1 MFTIL
6 RVQDQ
11 TSPCYYILE
20 QHHYRE
26 LDEALLRRQIPQFS
40 SLNEAA
46 RAKAFKRFLRS
57 CTVLDCGALP
67 HHLPNYHHPRDKW
80 GHKLA
85 LSVADFR
92 AGALALLSVGELFQ
106 DHSVGFSLVAD
117 LLGGMWCTKLRALEP
132 CYQPVTSFHSTAP
145 QIEEALTALVRAVVT
160 RKRWKHKRIKIRRK
174 AVLDYRAKNRTLPHH
189 IQDFSRVK
197 IHVPRGGC
205 PSLKIPC
212 PYRDTV
218 ALVIGASSQQL
229 QEAAPYLQDAA
240 VLLLNSSSC
249 AELKGRQIRSSAIA
263 AYNSSIL
270 ENIVQ
275 ERERISLI
283 LDLWRNLSRSRHAKQ
298 IIHAAKESFGP
309 PDSRYISVILD
320 PRKLNQAIRHQL
332 LLAFLDQMEDY
343 DLLTSEELTAYRSAI
358 KDIYDPEPLPEQ
370 PIRHADDADVFL
382 EAMRTLA
389 AQSSIAGPDEP
400 FRKADKY
407 LGAWRVISGERYLV
421 MPEDRWAKAYRKW
434 VREDKAIDSTLF
446 QKDGWEKAL
455 QKLLAER
462 ELIKAPSAGSR
473 YRYDLYGLGKRDN
486 TYVVAVPAALLNLS

>member
-1 MFTIL
+1 MITIFRL
-6 RVQDQ
+6 QDY
-11 TSPCYYILE
+11 TGPRYYTLE
-20 QHHYRE
+20 QHQYRV
-26 LDEALLRRQIPQFS
+26 LDEALLRRQIPHFNL
-40 SLNEAA
+40 LNEAA

-57 CTVLDCGALP
+57 CTVFDCGALP
-67 HHLPNYHHPRDKW
+67 HHLPNYHRPRDKY
-80 GHKLA
+80 GRKIA
-85 LSVADFR
+85 LSMADFR

-132 CYQPVTSFHSTAP
+132 CYQSVTSFHSTAP
-145 QIEEALTALVRAVVT
+145 QIEAALTALVRAVVT
-160 RKRWKHKRIKIRRK
+160 RKRWKHKRIKVRRT
-174 AVLDYRAKNRTLPHH
+174 AVLDYRVKGWTLPHH

-197 IHVPRGGC
+197 IHVPRGGG

-212 PYRDTV
+212 SYQDTV

-229 QEAAPYLQDAA
+229 QEAAPYLQNAA
-240 VLLLNSSSC
+240 VLLLNSAGC

-263 AYNSSIL
+263 AYDSSLL
-270 ENIVQ
+270 ETIVQ
-275 ERERISLI
+275 ERGRISLI
-283 LDLWRNLSRSRHAKQ
+283 LDWWRRLSRSRYAKQ

-309 PDSRYISVILD
+309 PDSRYVAVTLD
-320 PRKLNQAIRHQL
+320 PKKLNQAIRHQL
-332 LLAFLDQMEDY
+332 LLTFLDQMEYY
-343 DLLTSEELTAYRSAI
+343 DLLTSEELAAYRSAI

-382 EAMRTLA
+382 GAMRALA
-389 AQSSIAGPDEP
+389 AQSSIAGLDEP

-407 LGAWRVISGERYLV
+407 LGAWREISGERYLV
-421 MPEDRWAKAYRKW
+421 MPEDGWAKAYRKW

-446 QKDGWEKAL
+446 QKEGWEKAL
-455 QKLLAER
+455 QKLLVER

-486 TYVVAVPAALLNLS
+486 TYVVAVPAALLSLS

>member
-1 MFTIL
+1 MFTLL
-6 RVQDQ
+6 RLQDQ
-11 TSPCYYILE
+11 TGARYYTLE

-26 LDEALLRRQIPQFS
+26 LDEALLRRQIPHFN

-67 HHLPNYHHPRDKW
+67 HHLPNYHHPRDKC

-85 LSVADFR
+85 LSMADFR
-92 AGALALLSVGELFQ
+92 TGALALLSVGELFQ

-160 RKRWKHKRIKIRRK
+160 RKRWKYKRIKIRRT
-174 AVLDYRAKNRTLPHH
+174 AILDYRVKSWTLPHH

-212 PYRDTV
+212 PYQDTA

-229 QEAAPYLQDAA
+229 QEAAPYLQNAA
-240 VLLLNSSSC
+240 VLLLNSAGC

-263 AYNSSIL
+263 AYDSSIL
-270 ENIVQ
+270 ETIVQ
-275 ERERISLI
+275 ERGRISLI
-283 LDLWRNLSRSRHAKQ
+283 LDWWRSLSRSRHAKQ

-309 PDSRYISVILD
+309 PDSRYVAVTLD
-320 PRKLNQAIRHQL
+320 PKKLNQAIRHQL

-343 DLLTSEELTAYRSAI
+343 DLLTSEELAAYRSAI

-382 EAMRTLA
+382 EAMRVLA
-389 AQSSIAGPDEP
+389 AQSSIAGLDQP

-407 LGAWRVISGERYLV
+407 LGAWREISGERYLV
-421 MPEDRWAKAYRKW
+421 MPEDGWAKAYRKW
-434 VREDKAIDSTLF
+434 VREDRAIDSTLF
-446 QKDGWEKAL
+446 QRDGWEKSL
-455 QKLLAER
+455 QKLLVER

-486 TYVVAVPAALLNLS
+486 TYVVAVPAALLSLS